1 VGRLIFRRKGYAYS
15 EPLSG
20 TLRRM
25 IHLIDVD
32 KLPALNDYSQ
42 VAQLTQAVE
51 ELRSEASTLV
61 PRLRGRRVWMV
72 NSTAQGGGVAEMLPR
87 LVSMLNELGVDTRW
101 AVMNTDRA
109 EFFPLTKRIHNLV
122 HGSGRPEFTAE
133 DRAVYDAV
141 SREVAAELKSMLSP
155 NDVLVVHDPQPAGM
169 GSVLKK
175 ELGLRCVWRC
185 HIGLDDQTEQTR
197 AAWEFLESYLRPYD
211 HFVFTASEYIPNY
224 LSGHVS
230 IIHPALDPFSHKNRE
245 LSVHK
250 LVGILANA
258 SLVPDAHPVMTDPFD
273 PPAMR
278 VQSDGSFAPATCPE
292 DIGLLYRPTVTQ
304 VSRWDKLKGWQSLLE
319 GFVLLKHR
327 TRNSKQPERQH
338 RALEYARLVLAG
350 PEPSAVQDDP
360 EAVGVLER
368 LIESY
373 KALEPE
379 VRRDVV
385 LLSLPMSSRK
395 TNALMVNTLQHCS
408 SVVVQNSLR
417 EGFGLTVTEAM
428 WKRVSVLGTTACGI
442 RQQIRHGVDGHLN
455 AHPEDPAAIADA
467 LEGLLTNALLRMTHA
482 RRAQRRVHDKFLV
495 FRQVAKWL
503 RVLTETVDP
512 PHYVPPPVV

>member
-1 VGRLIFRRKGYAYS
+1 
-15 EPLSG
+15 
-20 TLRRM
+20 M
-25 IHLIDVD
+25 IHLVDID
-32 KLPALNDYSQ
+32 KLPALSDYSQ
-42 VAQLTQAVE
+42 VAQLTHAVE

-61 PRLRGRRVWMV
+61 PRLQGRRIWMV

-87 LVSMLNELGVDTRW
+87 LVSMLNELGVHTRW

-109 EFFPLTKRIHNLV
+109 DFFPLTKRIHNLV
-122 HGSGRPEFTAE
+122 HGSGQREFTGE
-133 DRAVYDAV
+133 ERAVYDTV
-141 SREVAAELKSMLSP
+141 SREVANDFKPMLSP

-169 GSVLKK
+169 GAVLKK
-175 ELGLRCVWRC
+175 ELGLPCVWRC
-185 HIGLDDQTEQTR
+185 HIGLDEQTARTR
-197 AAWEFLESYLRPYD
+197 AAWEFLEPHLRPYD

-250 LVGILANA
+250 LVGILTNA
-258 SLVPDAHPVMTDPFD
+258 SLVPGAHPVMTDPFE

-278 VQSDGSFAPATCPE
+278 VQSDGTFAPATLPE
-292 DIGLLYRPTVTQ
+292 DIGVLYRPTVTQ
-304 VSRWDKLKGWQSLLE
+304 ISRWDKLKGWQSLLE
-319 GFVLLKHR
+319 GFVLLKQRAR
-327 TRNSKQPERQH
+327 TSNQPEREH
-338 RALEYARLVLAG
+338 RALEYARLVLGG

-373 KALEPE
+373 QALQPE
-379 VRRDVV
+379 LQRDVV
-385 LLSLPMSSRK
+385 LLSLPMASRK
-395 TNALMVNTLQHCS
+395 NNALMVNTLQHCS

-455 AHPEDPAAIADA
+455 PHPEDPAAIADA
-467 LEGLLTNALLRMTHA
+467 LEGLLTNAPLRMAYA
-482 RRAQRRVHDKFLV
+482 RRAQRRVHDEFLV

-512 PHYVPPPVV
+512 PRYSLPPVV